1 MGAKDILI
9 SLYSVASWRGRATFL
24 FHFFSLS
31 FFFFFPSLNSAAGWT
46 AAIKNTFHFAGQRP
60 EARSRKSGIKC
71 FLYLER
77 GMTKVKL
84 NPNTNAACSRLPE
97 GVCVCVCVC
106 VYKGQLSDF
115 FFLSKS
121 LKDNYSGS
129 GNKSSQ
135 NKTRKAAAK
144 RKQVEIWP
152 AKPWRT
158 AHGLSPST

>member
-1 MGAKDILI
+1 MLQVEEAGQHFYFI
-9 SLYSVASWRGRATFL
+9 SFPFL
-24 FHFFSLS
+24 

-106 VYKGQLSDF
+106 VCIKV
-115 FFLSKS
+115 
-121 LKDNYSGS
+121 N
-129 GNKSSQ
+129 
-135 NKTRKAAAK
+135 
-144 RKQVEIWP
+144 
-152 AKPWRT
+152 
-158 AHGLSPST
+158 

>member
-1 MGAKDILI
+1 MLQVEEAGQHFYFI
-9 SLYSVASWRGRATFL
+9 SFP
-24 FHFFSLS
+24 FI

-106 VYKGQLSDF
+106 VC
-115 FFLSKS
+115 
-121 LKDNYSGS
+121 
-129 GNKSSQ
+129 
-135 NKTRKAAAK
+135 
-144 RKQVEIWP
+144 V
-152 AKPWRT
+152 
-158 AHGLSPST
+158 